1 MDSSQSFG
9 LAHLWAQSDS
19 IIRAVALI
27 LLLMSITSWYLILSR
42 AWRQLRSTSSR
53 SPSFPR
59 DLSPQ

>member
-27 LLLMSITSWYLILSR
+27 LLLMSIMGIDLTAVAVRIWENDIAWTSYRLALGTR
-42 AWRQLRSTSSR
+42 HA
-53 SPSFPR
+53 
-59 DLSPQ
+59 